1 MSSSSSSTPPLLQVQ
16 HVGAWGTHPG
26 PAFGAGLRGK
36 VRLVCQH
43 VADLIEVQAHLQFP
57 RPLLIKSKSFLGDW
71 LTRHD
76 ESSRDRL
83 PETKYGPANVRSAWL
98 CCRLCSVWKRCEP
111 SVCHCIFMIILIV
124 LLGLVFS
131 FYCKIKDE
139 ILTQSSEVKI
149 FLFIVGSFL
158 LENRET
164 GSWVTA
170 EKAPKPKDF
179 CR

>member
-1 MSSSSSSTPPLLQVQ
+1 
-16 HVGAWGTHPG
+16 
-26 PAFGAGLRGK
+26 
-36 VRLVCQH
+36 
-43 VADLIEVQAHLQFP
+43 
-57 RPLLIKSKSFLGDW
+57 
-71 LTRHD
+71 
-76 ESSRDRL
+76 
-83 PETKYGPANVRSAWL
+83 
-98 CCRLCSVWKRCEP
+98 
-111 SVCHCIFMIILIV
+111 MIILIV